1 VKIIIKYLLVVFCA
15 LFVSSCSSTKWTY
28 EKDAIHLHIIGDPA
42 LNQYQKK
49 AHTLIACVYQL
60 KDLNGFNQ
68 LIDEKGG
75 LERLLECNRFDTGV
89 TYSKRLV
96 VQPKEDQ
103 TEAMSRTEETKYV
116 GIVAGYYF
124 LKKEHSARMFPIPVS
139 WLNNPKNLNVDL
151 HMGPEGFQ
159 ERKENQ

>member
-1 VKIIIKYLLVVFCA
+1 MKIIVQFILVM
-15 LFVSSCSSTKWTY
+15 FVVISICSCSATKWTY
-28 EKDAIHLHIIGDPA
+28 EKNAINLHIVGDPA
-42 LNQYQKK
+42 LNRYQKK

-75 LERLLECNRFDTGV
+75 LEKLLECNRFDVGV

-96 VQPKEDQ
+96 VQPKENL
-103 TEAMSRTEETKYV
+103 TESMSRTEEAKYV
-116 GIVAGYYF
+116 GIVAGYFF
-124 LKKEHSARMFPIPVS
+124 LRKEHSIRSFPIPVS
-139 WLNNPKNLNVDL
+139 WLNNPKKLNVDL